1 MAMKMWPGAIAS
13 AMLLLAGPLLASSA
27 HAEVTDRSAAGFEI
41 KETATISATP
51 GKVWDLLLRPAR
63 WWSPDHTWSHD
74 AKNLSFDG
82 SGCFCETLK
91 RGAVRHMTI
100 VYSDGATQLRL
111 FGAMGPMQFT
121 GASGHWV
128 TMLKANGAGTDVTMT
143 YDVGG
148 YAKGG
153 LAETY
158 AAPVD
163 KVLGEQLARLKKA
176 AETGKP
182 D

>member
-1 MAMKMWPGAIAS
+1 MRRLIGTALALSLAFVGAAR
-13 AMLLLAGPLLASSA
+13 
-27 HAEVTDRSAAGFEI
+27 AEVTDKSAAGFEVTE
-41 KETATISATP
+41 KATVAASP
-51 GKVWDLLLRPAR
+51 SKVWDDLMRPAR
-63 WWSPDHTWSHD
+63 WWSPEHTWSHD
-74 AKNLSFDG
+74 ARNLAFDP
-82 SGCFCETLK
+82 SGCFCERLK
-91 RGAVRHMTI
+91 KGAVRHMTL
-100 VYSDGATQLRL
+100 VYADGATEMRL
-111 FGAMGPMQFT
+111 FGAMGPLQFT

-128 TMLKANGAGTDVTMT
+128 IKLKPNGASTDVTMT

-163 KVLGEQLARLKKA
+163 RVLGEQLARLKKA
-176 AETGKP
+176 VETGKP

>member
-1 MAMKMWPGAIAS
+1 MRGLFVVAFGCV
-13 AMLLLAGPLLASSA
+13 LLASSA
-27 HAEVTDRSAAGFEI
+27 HAEVTDKSAAGFEVT
-41 KETATISATP
+41 ERVTVAAP
-51 GKVWDLLLRPAR
+51 AGKVWDALMRPDR

-74 AKNLSFDG
+74 AKNLYFDP
-82 SGCFCETLK
+82 SGCFCERLK

-100 VYSDGATQLRL
+100 VYNDGATQLRM
-111 FGAMGPMQFT
+111 FGGLGPLQLT
-121 GASGHWV
+121 GASGNMV
-128 TMLKANGAGTDVTMT
+128 VALKPSGAGTDIVMT

-153 LAETY
+153 LSETY

-163 KVLGEQLARLKKA
+163 RVLGEQLARLKRSI
-176 AETGKP
+176 ETGKP